1 MFEYLE
7 GKVEYKKL
15 DYVALDINGVG
26 YKIFI
31 SLREYEKLNVGER
44 YRLFIYNYIRE
55 DSNKLIGFSE
65 ENERKLFEQLLTVKG
80 IGLSLALAILSTF
93 SYTRIIDL
101 IVSEDYSNLK
111 KVPKLGE
118 KKAQQIILD
127 LKNKFKNIDFTVSS
141 KEKLF
146 DMSMMEDVILAME
159 SLGYSKKDI
168 DKILSKNDFNNFTST
183 EEAIKEIL
191 KRIKMEG

>member
-15 DYVALDINGVG
+15 DYVGLDINGVG

-31 SLREYEKLNVGER
+31 SLREYEKLNIGER

-55 DSNKLIGFSE
+55 DSNKLIGFLE